1 MKDVYCDSPPMTD
14 DLCKQATLYALGA
27 LDGDEVMLFERH
39 LELGCDTCKAEL
51 NKFQFVID
59 QLNHVPPAVSPPSSI
74 RSTLLQRIKNEPLLD
89 RENRP
94 IETKIKK
101 SEVGLTFIKAAD
113 DRWQEILPG
122 IKLKPLFVDKKQGR
136 MTALARM
143 EPNTAYAAH
152 RHTAPEEFYVLEGTC
167 FCGGQLL
174 HPGDYHRAETG
185 SIHAETST
193 KDGCLMFII
202 FSPENEMIDHI

>member
-1 MKDVYCDSPPMTD
+1 MINSPMAN
-14 DLCKQATLYALGA
+14 DLCKQVALYALGA
-27 LDGDEVMLFERH
+27 LDGDELMLFERH
-39 LELGCDTCKAEL
+39 LEQGCGTCETEL
-51 NKFQFVID
+51 YKSQLVVD
-59 QLNHVPPAVSPPSSI
+59 QLNHAPPAVSPPPSI

-89 RENRP
+89 RRYQPLEA
-94 IETKIKK
+94 KIKE
-101 SEVGLTFIKAAD
+101 SETGLTFIKATD
-113 DRWQEILPG
+113 NRWQEILPG
-122 IKLKPLFVDKKQGR
+122 IKLKPLFVDKEQGR

-167 FCGGQLL
+167 YCGGQLL

-185 SIHAETST
+185 SIHTETST

-202 FSPENEMIDHI
+202 FSPENEMLDHI